1 MDKPT
6 PLTRKAPDDKL
17 LAAPAARAF
26 SLARDAVDTAT
37 RTVRLAF
44 SSEEPYDRW
53 FGIEVLSHA
62 KGAIRLARLQ
72 NGGALLMDH
81 NTRDQIG
88 VVESVEIGT
97 DRVARAVVRFGKSE
111 RAEEIFQD
119 VQDGIRAHVSVG
131 YIVHRWDVKEGQGDA
146 ASTYTALDWEPL
158 EVSIVSVPADPTVG
172 IGRGLTDEQTNH
184 LRREF
189 GFAPEKAEPAEAP
202 PAKTTPEKRI
212 MSAEKTADQIA
223 AEQRAA
229 ALADA
234 AKATQAIINLG
245 RAYAHLG
252 GERHAADFLQSGK
265 SDAAEFQSVLLSKI
279 GTASSDTSKG
289 EIGLQKK
296 EVQRF
301 SFLRAL
307 RYLANPMDAAAQKA
321 AAFEL
326 ECSTEARRKGGMD
339 RGMGI
344 TVPVDV
350 LRAGMDGL
358 QRDLTV
364 GTASAGGNL
373 VSTNLLA
380 ASFIEL
386 LRNKMAIQRLGATTL
401 NGLVGDIAIPRQSGA
416 ATAYWVAESGAP
428 TESAQTVDQVTM
440 SPKTLGAYT
449 DISRKL
455 MLQSSIDV
463 EAMVRNDLAKVIGL
477 EVDRAALYGTGSS
490 NQPTGVKSATNL
502 NTSDFAANA
511 PTFAEIVG
519 LETLVAA
526 DNADVGTMAYLVN
539 ATGRGSLK
547 TTEKASST
555 GQFIWEPGN
564 TVNGYRCEVS
574 NQVASNDYW
583 FGNWADLL
591 LGFWSGLDLIVDPY
605 TGATSG
611 TVRVVA
617 LQDVD
622 VAVRHGESFA
632 RGNNTL

>member
-6 PLTRKAPDDKL
+6 LQRKRPDAQQL
-17 LAAPAARAF
+17 NSPAARAF
-26 SLARDAVDTAT
+26 GLKREAIDTAS
-37 RTVRLAF
+37 RTVELAF
-44 SSEEPYDRW
+44 SSEEPYERW

-62 KGAIRLARLQ
+62 KGAIRTERIA

-88 VVESVEIGT
+88 VVESVELGT
-97 DRVARAVVRFGKSE
+97 DRVGRAVVRFGKSE

-119 VQDGIRAHVSVG
+119 VQDGIRTHVSVG
-131 YIVHRWDVKEGQGDA
+131 YIVHSWKVEEGRGDA
-146 ASTYTALDWEPL
+146 PSTYTALDWEPL

-172 IGRGLTDEQTNH
+172 IGRGLTEEQAQH
-184 LRREF
+184 LSRAY
-189 GFAPEKAEPAEAP
+189 GVAIDAEPAGLSKPVNKQPEV
-202 PAKTTPEKRI
+202 KTMEKTPE
-212 MSAEKTADQIA
+212 QIA
-223 AEQRAA
+223 AEASAKAR
-229 ALADA
+229 DDS
-234 AKATQAIINLG
+234 AKATTAIINLG

-265 SDAAEFQSVLLSKI
+265 TDAAEFQAVLLSKI
-279 GTASSDTSKG
+279 GTAGSDTSKG
-289 EIGLQKK
+289 EIGMDQK
-296 EVQRF
+296 EVKRF
-301 SFLRAL
+301 SFMRAL
-307 RYLANPMDAAAQKA
+307 QYLADPLDEAARNA
-321 AAFEL
+321 AAFER
-326 ECSTEARRKGGMD
+326 ECSQEARRKGGLK
-339 RGMGI
+339 RGMGLTI
-344 TVPVDV
+344 PVDV
-350 LRAGMDGL
+350 LRASLDGNMR
-358 QRDLTV
+358 RDLTV

-373 VSTNLLA
+373 VATNLLA
-380 ASFIEL
+380 SSFIEL
-386 LRNKMAIQRLGATTL
+386 LRNKMVIQRLGATVL

-416 ATAYWVAESGAP
+416 GTAYWVAESGAP
-428 TESAQTVDQVTM
+428 TESQQTVDQVTM
-440 SPKTLGAYT
+440 APKTLGAYT

-455 MLQSSIDV
+455 MLQSSLDV
-463 EAMVRNDLAKVIGL
+463 EAMVRNDIAAVIGL
-477 EVDRAALYGTGSS
+477 EVDRVALYGTGSS
-490 NQPTGVKSATNL
+490 NQPNGVKNQTDL
-502 NTSDFAANA
+502 NTSNFAADA
-511 PTFAEIVG
+511 PTFAEMVG

-555 GQFIWEPGN
+555 GQFIWEAGN

-574 NQVASNDYW
+574 NQVASNDFW

-591 LGFWSGLDLIVDPY
+591 LGFWSGLDLLVDPY

-622 VAVRHGESFA
+622 VAVRHGQSFA